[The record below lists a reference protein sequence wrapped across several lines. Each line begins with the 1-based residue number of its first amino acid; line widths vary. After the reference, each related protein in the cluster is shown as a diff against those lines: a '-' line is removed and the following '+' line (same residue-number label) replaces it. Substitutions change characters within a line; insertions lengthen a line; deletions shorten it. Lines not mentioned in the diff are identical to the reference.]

1 MRPSFYPRLVNGP
14 FGDPSL
20 YVAFL
25 FEKQA
30 MLFDLGDI
38 SALSSR
44 AILKTDHVFI
54 THTHIDHFIGFDRL
68 LRLFIGRNKTLYLY
82 GPAGI
87 LANLEGKLA
96 AYTWN
101 LVDHYENSFVLAA
114 TEVHPTYL
122 IEQRYVCS
130 ERFLPTHP
138 PKQRAFNGFLLQT
151 PTLSVK
157 TAILDH
163 GIPCLGFALK
173 ERFHVNIN
181 KESLRKHGFVVGP
194 WLKTFKQALF
204 DDPNLENPETT
215 VDVPIAA
222 ADVSNRP
229 TIQQWQL
236 GDLARE
242 IAMITPGQKI
252 VYLADII
259 YHASNK
265 AGVVSLARNADVMF
279 IEAAFL
285 EKDRNVRGAR
295 YHLTAK
301 QSGELAALAGVKNFT
316 LFHFSPRYRGM
327 ERLLTDEAGGAM
339 LNERTIQRPT
349 SNIEHSTSNTE

>member
-20 YVAFL
+20 YVTFL
-25 FEKQA
+25 FEKQS

-44 AILKTDHVFI
+44 DILKTDHVFI

-68 LRLFIGRNKTLYLY
+68 LRLFLGRNKTLYIY

-87 LANLEGKLA
+87 LKNLEGKLA
-96 AYTWN
+96 AYAWN
-101 LVDHYENSFVLAA
+101 LVNHYNNEFVLVA

-122 IEQRYVCS
+122 IEQRYACP

-138 PKQRAFNGFLLQT
+138 PVQRAYNDILLQT
-151 PTLSVK
+151 PTLSV
-157 TAILDH
+157 TTVILDH
-163 GIPCLGFALK
+163 GIPCLGFALQ

-181 KESLRKHGFVVGP
+181 KERLRMHGLAVGP

-204 DDPNLENPETT
+204 DEQDIET
-215 VDVPIAA
+215 VLDVPTAGVA
-222 ADVSNRP
+222 EVSNQP
-229 TIQQWQL
+229 TIRHWQL
-236 GDLARE
+236 GDLAKE

-252 VYLADII
+252 VYISDII
-259 YHASNK
+259 YHSSNAAK
-265 AGVVSLARNADVMF
+265 VIALARDADVMF
-279 IEAAFL
+279 IESAFL
-285 EKDRNVRGAR
+285 EKDAQVRGAR

-301 QSGELAALAGVKNFT
+301 QAGTLAALAGVKKIA
-316 LFHFSPRYRGM
+316 LFHFSPRYRGL
-327 ERLLTDEAGGAM
+327 EKLLTDEAEEAQ
-339 LNERTIQRPT
+339 LNNRRMKI
-349 SNIEHSTSNTE
+349 

>member
-14 FGDPSL
+14 FGDPCL
-20 YVAFL
+20 YVTFL

-44 AILKTDHVFI
+44 DILKTNHIFI

-68 LRLFIGRNKTLYLY
+68 LRLFLGRDKTLYIY

-87 LANLEGKLA
+87 LKNLEGKLA
-96 AYTWN
+96 AYSWN
-101 LVDHYENSFVLAA
+101 LVDHYENTFVLIA
-114 TEVHPTYL
+114 TEVHPTHL
-122 IEQRYVCS
+122 IKQRYACPN
-130 ERFLPTHP
+130 RFLPTHP
-138 PKQRAFNGFLLQT
+138 PVRRANKDILLKT
-151 PTLSVK
+151 PTLSV
-157 TAILDH
+157 TTVILDH

-181 KESLRKHGFVVGP
+181 KERLLSHGLAVGP

-204 DDPNLENPETT
+204 DRQDIET
-215 VDVPIAA
+215 VFDVPTAA
-222 ADVSNRP
+222 AVSDQPAVRH
-229 TIQQWQL
+229 WQL
-236 GDLARE
+236 GDLAKE

-252 VYLADII
+252 VYVADSI
-259 YHASNK
+259 YHSSNAAK
-265 AGVVSLARNADVMF
+265 VIALAQDADVMF

-285 EKDRNVRGAR
+285 EKDKMVRGAQ

-301 QSGELAALAGVKNFT
+301 QAGTLAALSGVKNFT
-316 LFHFSPRYRGM
+316 LFHFSPRYRGL
-327 ERLLTDEAGGAM
+327 EQLLIDEAEEAQ
-339 LNERTIQRPT
+339 LNNRRLK
-349 SNIEHSTSNTE
+349 TED

>member
-1 MRPSFYPRLVNGP
+1 MGFKSAKMRPSFHPRLVNGS
-14 FGDPSL
+14 FGDPGL
-20 YVAFL
+20 YVSFL

-44 AILKTDHVFI
+44 DILKTNHVFI

-68 LRLFIGRNKTLYLY
+68 LRLFLGRRKTLHIY

-87 LANLEGKLA
+87 LKNLEGKLA

-101 LVDHYENSFVLAA
+101 LVTHYNNSFVLIAV
-114 TEVHPTYL
+114 EVHPTHL
-122 IEQRYVCS
+122 IEQRYACS
-130 ERFLPTHP
+130 DRFLPAKP
-138 PKQRAFNGFLLQT
+138 PIRRAYSEILLQT
-151 PTLSVK
+151 PILSVK

-173 ERFHVNIN
+173 ERFHVNII
-181 KESLRKHGFVVGP
+181 KERLRKHGMVVGP

-204 DDPNLENPETT
+204 DDPQLENPDA
-215 VDVPIAA
+215 VFDVPTEGATA
-222 ADVSNRP
+222 GSDQP
-229 TIQQWQL
+229 TIRHWRL

-252 VYLADII
+252 AYIADII
-259 YHASNK
+259 YRPLNAAK
-265 AGVVSLARNADVMF
+265 VVSLARDADVMF

-285 EKDRNVRGAR
+285 EKDRDVRGAQ

-301 QSGELAALAGVKNFT
+301 QAGMLAALAGVKNHT

-327 ERLLTDEAGGAM
+327 EQLLIDEAREEM
-339 LNERTIQRPT
+339 LN
-349 SNIEHSTSNTE
+349 S

>member
-1 MRPSFYPRLVNGP
+1 MRNLKDDVTMRPSFYPRLVNGP
-14 FGDPSL
+14 FGDPAL
-20 YVAFL
+20 YVSFL

-44 AILKTDHVFI
+44 DILKTGHIFI

-68 LRLFIGRNKTLYLY
+68 LRLFLGRNKTLYIY

-87 LANLEGKLA
+87 LKNLEGKLA
-96 AYTWN
+96 AYAWN
-101 LVDHYENSFVLAA
+101 LVTHYDNALVLIAM
-114 TEVHPTYL
+114 EVHPTHL
-122 IEQRYVCS
+122 IEQRYACS
-130 ERFLPTHP
+130 DRFLPNHP
-138 PKQRAFNGFLLQT
+138 PVRRAYNEILLQT

-181 KESLRKHGFVVGP
+181 KERLQTHGLVVGP

-204 DDPNLENPETT
+204 DNPNMENPEMIF
-215 VDVPIAA
+215 DVPTAGAA
-222 ADVSNRP
+222 TGSDQP
-229 TIQQWQL
+229 TIRQWRL
-236 GDLARE
+236 GDLAKE

-252 VYLADII
+252 AYIADII
-259 YHASNK
+259 YRPLNAAK
-265 AGVVSLARNADVMF
+265 VVALVRDADVMF

-285 EKDRNVRGAR
+285 EKDRDVRGAQ

-301 QSGELAALAGVKNFT
+301 QAGMLAASAEVKNFT

-327 ERLLTDEAGGAM
+327 EQLLTDEANEAM
-339 LNERTIQRPT
+339 LK
-349 SNIEHSTSNTE
+349 H

>member
-1 MRPSFYPRLVNGP
+1 MVRNLKDDVTMRPSFYPRLVNGP
-14 FGDPSL
+14 FGDPAL
-20 YVAFL
+20 YVSFL

-44 AILKTDHVFI
+44 DILKTDHVFI

-68 LRLFIGRNKTLYLY
+68 LRLFLGRNKTLYIY

-87 LANLEGKLA
+87 LKNLEGKLA
-96 AYTWN
+96 AYAWN
-101 LVDHYENSFVLAA
+101 LVNHYNNAFVLIA
-114 TEVHPTYL
+114 TEVHPTHL
-122 IEQRYVCS
+122 IEQRYACS
-130 ERFLPTHP
+130 DRFLPAHP
-138 PKQRAFNGFLLQT
+138 PVRRAYNEILLQT

-181 KESLRKHGFVVGP
+181 KERLQTHGLVVGP

-204 DDPNLENPETT
+204 DNLNMENPEMIFDVPT
-215 VDVPIAA
+215 VDAA
-222 ADVSNRP
+222 SDSEPP
-229 TIQQWQL
+229 TIRQWRL
-236 GDLARE
+236 GDLAKE

-252 VYLADII
+252 AYIADII
-259 YHASNK
+259 YHPLNAAK
-265 AGVVSLARNADVMF
+265 AVALAQDADVMF
-279 IEAAFL
+279 IESAFL
-285 EKDRNVRGAR
+285 GKDRKVRGAR

-301 QSGELAALAGVKNFT
+301 QAGTLAASAGVKKFT

-327 ERLLTDEAGGAM
+327 EQLLVDEAREAF
-339 LNERTIQRPT
+339 NDC
-349 SNIEHSTSNTE
+349 